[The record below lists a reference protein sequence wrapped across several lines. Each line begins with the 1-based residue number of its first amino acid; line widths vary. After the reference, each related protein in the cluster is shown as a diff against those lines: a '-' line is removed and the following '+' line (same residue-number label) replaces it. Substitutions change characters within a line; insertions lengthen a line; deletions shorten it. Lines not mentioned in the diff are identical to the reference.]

1 MSATPSAYRQGRAL
15 VRIAVSPSA
24 GTGWEKVR
32 FFVLLGFLLVC
43 LLGGGASRA
52 DVLSLFYLR
61 PAAVFCLLIL
71 LLSPGDWEFRRFRI
85 PFILLGLFAATMAI
99 QLIPLPPGLWASL
112 PGFSRY
118 TEAAAAAGLA
128 ESWHPISL
136 APDLTLNSLLALLP
150 CLVVLVGFA
159 RIREDQ
165 RHALL
170 PVLVGFVAAD
180 ALLSVA
186 QFAGGPESPA
196 YLYDITNSEAPVGFF
211 SNRNHN
217 AVLLALALPML
228 AVWTATP
235 SPSRQFQRARTWIA
249 LAFGLFLLAVILA
262 TGSRAGMVA
271 GAVGLIAAFWLAP
284 SFTTG
289 WDRHWRIAFRVAAA
303 VVLLLL
309 VALTIYADRATSIFR
324 MTDTAQLGGELRI
337 EALPVL
343 TDMVRTFSPQ
353 GIGYGAFDPVFRG
366 FEPDSLL
373 SLEYFNHAHN
383 DLLELALTGG
393 VTALLV
399 LLLFVIWWG
408 SRVIRIVTGDR
419 RRTSDRLTRLG
430 GLIVMILLGAS
441 LVDYPLRTPLLAV
454 IFTMACCWLTA
465 PRALVTADPDR
476 LAPDERPKRRRSG
489 LRRAGIAARLVTGVV
504 AAGVL
509 GWVALGVTAGAING
523 AARPAQAAWWPLD
536 ANAHANR
543 AARVLESGTR
553 ASPAALAAATADA
566 RFALQREPVNAVA
579 ARTLGLLTARQG
591 NEAQAN
597 RLMRYSEM
605 LSRRDLW
612 TQLWMIETNVQRNNV
627 GEALRHYDR
636 ALRTTESARE
646 LLFPIL
652 IEAAASPGVTPQL
665 GRLLA
670 TRPAWWQDFVT
681 RLVTEGRSST
691 AIEAIALAIRLDPAV
706 AGERSLLGAA
716 VNRLAQLGDYQRA
729 LNLYRR
735 AGGAGNALVR
745 NGDFEAE
752 NRFAPLDWVLGD
764 SIGAGGMM
772 QPGLPGGGRALLMV
786 VEAGASGGTIARQL
800 LVLPAGAYRFSAL
813 AGRVSGEDR
822 PRITLTCVRTN
833 AALFDLRLPASGPAG
848 QAVSQDFTV
857 GGADCPAQWL
867 IIAAAQPTGD
877 EGPWIDRISI
887 VPAR

>member
-1 MSATPSAYRQGRAL
+1 L
-15 VRIAVSPSA
+15 VRTAVGPLA

-32 FFVLLGFLLVC
+32 FFVLLAFLVVC

-52 DVLSLFYLR
+52 DVSSLVYLR
-61 PAAVFCLLIL
+61 LAAILCLLDL
-71 LLSPGDWEFRRFRI
+71 VVSPGEWEFRRFRI
-85 PFILLGLFAATMAI
+85 PLILLGLLAATMAI

-128 ESWHPISL
+128 EAWHPISL

-159 RIREDQ
+159 GIREDQ
-165 RHALL
+165 RRTLL

-186 QFAGGPESPA
+186 QFAGGPDSPA

-217 AVLLALALPML
+217 AALLAMALPML
-228 AVWTATP
+228 AVWIATP
-235 SPSRQFQRARTWIA
+235 SPSRQYQRARNWTA
-249 LAFGLFLLAVILA
+249 LAFGLFLIAVLLA

-271 GAVGLIAAFWLAP
+271 GIFGLLAAFWLAP
-284 SFTTG
+284 SFTAG
-289 WDRHWRIAFRVAAA
+289 WDRHWRIAFRAAT
-303 VVLLLL
+303 VVIPLLL
-309 VALTIYADRATSIFR
+309 VAFTIYADRATSLFR
-324 MTDTAQLGGELRI
+324 MTDTAQLSGELRI

-373 SLEYFNHAHN
+373 SPQYFNHAHN
-383 DLLELALTGG
+383 DLIELALTGG

-408 SRVIRIVTGDR
+408 ARVVRIVSGDR
-419 RRTSDRLTRLG
+419 RRTSDRLTRLAA
-430 GLIVMILLGAS
+430 VMILILLGAS
-441 LVDYPLRTPLLAV
+441 LVDYPLRTPLLAAV
-454 IFTMACCWLTA
+454 FTIACCWLTA
-465 PRALVTADPDR
+465 PHVAVAVTDR
-476 LAPDERPKRRRSG
+476 PETEDSPRLRRRG
-489 LRRAGIAARLVTGVV
+489 VRRAAWAARI
-504 AAGVL
+504 AAGVVVA
-509 GWVALGVTAGAING
+509 VALGWLAIGVTQ
-523 AARPAQAAWWPLD
+523 AAVDGRMRPNQVAWWPLD
-536 ANAHANR
+536 ADAHANR
-543 AARVLESGTR
+543 AARVLESGAR
-553 ASPAALAAATADA
+553 IPPAALAGATADA
-566 RFALQREPVNAVA
+566 QAALQREPVNAVA
-579 ARTLGLLTARQG
+579 ARTLGLLAARRG

-605 LSRRDLW
+605 LSRRDLL
-612 TQLWMIETNVQRNNV
+612 TQLWMIESNVQRNDI

-636 ALRTTESARE
+636 ALRTSDGARD

-652 IEAAASPGVTPQL
+652 IDAAASPAVTPQL

-670 TRPAWWQDFVT
+670 ARPAWWEAFVT
-681 RLVTEGRSST
+681 RLVTEGRSPM
-691 AIEAIALAIRLDPAV
+691 AIEAIILATRLDPAI

-716 VNRLAQLGDYQRA
+716 VNRLTQLGDYQRA
-729 LNLYRR
+729 LDLYRR
-735 AGGAGNALVR
+735 AGGTGNALVR
-745 NGDFEAE
+745 NGNFEAD

-764 SIGAGGMM
+764 SLGAGGMM

-786 VEAGASGGTIARQL
+786 VEPGSSGGTVARQL
-800 LVLPAGAYRFSAL
+800 LVLPAGAYRFTAL

-822 PRITLTCVRTN
+822 PRITLTCVRSN
-833 AALFDLRLPASGPAG
+833 AALFDLRLPASGPGG
-848 QAVSQDFTV
+848 QTIGQDFTV
-857 GGADCPAQWL
+857 GGAACPAQWL
-867 IIAAAQPTGD
+867 IIAASQPTGD
-877 EGPWIDRISI
+877 EGPWIDRIS
-887 VPAR
+887 VMPAR

>member
-1 MSATPSAYRQGRAL
+1 MSATPSGYRQGRAL
-15 VRIAVSPSA
+15 VRTAVGPLA
-24 GTGWEKVR
+24 GTGWEKIR
-32 FFVLLGFLLVC
+32 FFVLLVFLLLC
-43 LLGGGASRA
+43 LLGGGASRG
-52 DVLSLFYLR
+52 DVLSLLYLR
-61 PAAVFCLLIL
+61 PAAVLCLLVL
-71 LLSPGDWEFRRFRI
+71 LLSPGEWEFRRFRI
-85 PFILLGLFAATMAI
+85 LFLLLGLFAATMAI

-128 ESWHPISL
+128 EAWHPISL

-159 RIREDQ
+159 GIREDQ
-165 RHALL
+165 RRTLL
-170 PVLVGFVAAD
+170 PVLVGFVAAN

-186 QFAGGPESPA
+186 QFAGGPDSPA

-217 AVLLALALPML
+217 AALLAMALPML
-228 AVWTATP
+228 AVWIATP
-235 SPSRQFQRARTWIA
+235 TPSRQYQRARTWVA
-249 LAFGLFLLAVILA
+249 LAFGLFLLALILA

-271 GAVGLIAAFWLAP
+271 GAFGLLAAFWLAP
-284 SFTTG
+284 SFTAG
-289 WDRHWRIAFRVAAA
+289 WDRHWRIAFRVATI
-303 VVLLLL
+303 VIPILL

-324 MTDTAQLGGELRI
+324 MTDTDQFSGELRI

-343 TDMVRTFSPQ
+343 TDMLRTFSPQ

-373 SLEYFNHAHN
+373 SLQYFNHAHN
-383 DLLELALTGG
+383 DLIELALTGG

-408 SRVIRIVTGDR
+408 LRMFRTVSGDR

-430 GLIVMILLGAS
+430 GLIILILLGAS

-465 PRALVTADPDR
+465 PRVAAAVSDR
-476 LAPDERPKRRRSG
+476 PEEESPRVRGPG
-489 LRRAGIAARLVTGVV
+489 IRRAGMVARIVIGV
-504 AAGVL
+504 AAAGAL
-509 GWVALGVTAGAING
+509 GWLAIGVTAAAIHG
-523 AARPAQAAWWPLD
+523 RARPNQVAWWPLD

-543 AARVLESGTR
+543 AARVLESGAR
-553 ASPAALAAATADA
+553 IPPAALAAATADA
-566 RFALQREPVNAVA
+566 RAALQREPVNAVA
-579 ARTLGLLTARQG
+579 ARTLGLLAARQG

-612 TQLWMIETNVQRNNV
+612 TQLWMIESNVQRNDI

-636 ALRTTESARE
+636 ALRTSDSAKE

-652 IEAAASPGVTPQL
+652 IDAAASPAVTPQL

-670 TRPAWWQDFVT
+670 ARPAWWQAFVT
-681 RLVTEGRSST
+681 RLVTEGRSAM
-691 AIEAIALAIRLDPAV
+691 AIESIAVATRLDPAI
-706 AGERSLLGAA
+706 ADERSLLAAA
-716 VNRLAQLGDYQRA
+716 VNRLTQLGDYQRA
-729 LNLYRR
+729 LDLYRR
-735 AGGAGNALVR
+735 AGGTGNALVR

-764 SIGAGGMM
+764 ANGAGGMM
-772 QPGLPGGGRALLMV
+772 QPGLPGGRGLLMV
-786 VEAGASGGTIARQL
+786 VEAGSPGGTVARQL

-822 PRITLTCVRTN
+822 PRITLSCVRTN
-833 AALFDLRLPASGPAG
+833 AVLFDLRLPAGASAG
-848 QAVSQDFTV
+848 QAVGQDFTV
-857 GGADCPAQWL
+857 GGACPAQWL
-867 IIAAAQPTGD
+867 IIAAPLPTGD
-877 EGPWIDRISI
+877 DGPWIDRISV